1 MKVEP
6 HPGSHGVG
14 GAARHPTGAS
24 SDHGAGAPAP
34 FTCRP
39 DVVPGPAAML
49 AALSWQANETIR
61 RQVDM
66 TYALA
71 LLARAQAESVA
82 ATLERDLPAGPLRD
96 AAAGATRVYMAYAA
110 GLARAATRFGRHF
123 GHLAFAF
130 PPATSPAEV
139 PPGAT

>member
-1 MKVEP
+1 MKAEP
-6 HPGSHGVG
+6 HPGSHGIG
-14 GAARHPTGAS
+14 GAARYPTGAS
-24 SDHGAGAPAP
+24 SDNAAGLPGA
-34 FTCRP
+34 FMCRR
-39 DVVPGPAAML
+39 DVVPGPAAVL

-82 ATLERDLPAGPLRD
+82 ATVARDLPAGPLRD
-96 AAAGATRVYMAYAA
+96 AATGATRVYMAYAA
-110 GLARAATRFGRHF
+110 GLAGAATRFGRHF

-130 PPATSPAEV
+130 PPATSPGELA
-139 PPGAT
+139 PGAT